1 MGFHTF
7 DADKAERLERPAD
20 RYRWVSAEE
29 IVGALTAENADR
41 DDRAAATVADLG
53 SGTGFYT
60 DAVAPHVGAVY
71 GVDVQ
76 AEMHAFYREKGVPEN
91 VDLVESDVAALPFD
105 DGELDAAFS
114 TMTYHEF
121 ASDDALA
128 ALARVIRTDGRLAL
142 FDWSAGGDGEHGPP
156 ADERFAASDA
166 VAALEA
172 AGFDAL
178 SASERTETFAV
189 IARAP

>member
-7 DADKAERLERPAD
+7 DADKAERLERPEA

-29 IVGALTAENADR
+29 IIGALTAER

-60 DAVAPHVGAVY
+60 DAVAAHVETVY

-91 VDLVESDVAALPFD
+91 VALVESDVAALPFE

-128 ALARVIRTDGRLAL
+128 ELARAIRAGGRLAL
-142 FDWSAGGDGEHGPP
+142 FDWSAMGDGAHGPP

-172 AGFDAL
+172 AGFEVL

-189 IARAP
+189 VARAP

>member
-7 DADKAERLERPAD
+7 DASEAERLDRLD

-29 IVGALTAENADR
+29 LVGPLVEAGVEVA
-41 DDRAAATVADLG
+41 ADLG

-60 DAVAPHVGAVY
+60 DDVAPHVETVY

-76 AEMHAFYREKGVPEN
+76 PEMHDRYRENGTPEN
-91 VDLVESDVAALPFD
+91 VELVASDVADLPFA
-105 DGELDAAFS
+105 DGELDGAFS

-121 ASDDALA
+121 ASDA
-128 ALARVIRTDGRLAL
+128 AVAELARVVRSGGLVVT
-142 FDWSAGGDGEHGPP
+142 FDWAGDGTGEQGPP
-156 ADERFAASDA
+156 VEERFTADDA

-172 AGFDAL
+172 AGFEVV
-178 SASERTETFAV
+178 SAATRTETFGV
-189 IARAP
+189 VARAP

>member
-7 DADKAERLERPAD
+7 DADQAERLERPG

-29 IVGALTAENADR
+29 LVGPLVEADAEV
-41 DDRAAATVADLG
+41 VADLG

-60 DAVAPHVGAVY
+60 DDVAARVETVY

-76 AEMHAFYREKGVPEN
+76 PEMHDRYREKGVPDGVE
-91 VDLVESDVAALPFD
+91 LVASDVADLPFA
-105 DGELDAAFS
+105 DGELDGVVS

-121 ASDDALA
+121 ASDA
-128 ALARVIRTDGRLAL
+128 ALAEIARVVRSGGVVVT
-142 FDWSAGGDGEHGPP
+142 FDWAGDGDGEQGPP
-156 ADERFAASDA
+156 VDERFAAGDA

-172 AGFDAL
+172 AGL
-178 SASERTETFAV
+178 EVVSAATRTETFGV
-189 IARAP
+189 VARAP

>member
-7 DADKAERLERPAD
+7 DAEMAAELERPD

-29 IVGALTAENADR
+29 LFGAVTAGP

-60 DAVAPHVGAVY
+60 DAVASHVERVH
-71 GVDVQ
+71 GVDGQ
-76 AEMHAFYREKGVPEN
+76 AEMHAYYRDKGVPEN
-91 VDLVESDVAALPFD
+91 VDLVESDVSDLPFAD
-105 DGELDAAFS
+105 DAIDAAFS

-128 ALARVIRTDGRLAL
+128 ELARVIRPDGRLAL
-142 FDWSAGGDGEHGPP
+142 FDWSAAGDGAHGPP
-156 ADERFAASDA
+156 AGERFAASDA

-172 AGFDAL
+172 AGFDVL
-178 SASERTETFAV
+178 RSSERTETFAV

>member
-7 DADKAERLERPAD
+7 DAERAERLERPG

-29 IVGALTAENADR
+29 LVGPLVAADAEVA
-41 DDRAAATVADLG
+41 ADLG

-60 DAVAPHVGAVY
+60 DEVAPHVETVY

-76 AEMHAFYREKGVPEN
+76 SEMHDRYREKGTPEN
-91 VDLVESDVAALPFD
+91 VELVASDVADLPFA
-105 DGELDAAFS
+105 DGELDAACS

-121 ASDDALA
+121 ASDA
-128 ALARVIRTDGRLAL
+128 AVAEVARVVRPGGVVVT
-142 FDWSAGGDGEHGPP
+142 FDWAGDGAGEEGPP
-156 ADERFAASDA
+156 VEERFTAADA

-172 AGFDAL
+172 AGFEVV
-178 SASERTETFAV
+178 SASTRTETFGV
-189 IARAP
+189 VARAP

>member
-7 DADKAERLERPAD
+7 DADKADRLERPAV

-29 IVGALTAENADR
+29 IIGALGADR
-41 DDRAAATVADLG
+41 ADRAAATVADLG

-60 DAVAPHVGAVY
+60 DAVAPHVETVY

-91 VDLVESDVAALPFD
+91 VDLVESDVATLPFD
-105 DGELDAAFS
+105 DGELDAVFS

-121 ASDDALA
+121 ASDDAIA
-128 ALARVIRTDGRLAL
+128 ELARVLRSGGRIAL
-142 FDWSAGGDGEHGPP
+142 FDWSAAGDGEHGPP
-156 ADERFAASDA
+156 VDERFAASDA
-166 VAALEA
+166 VEALEA
-172 AGFDAL
+172 AGFEVR

-189 IARAP
+189 VAVAP